1 MADPSQV
8 TQEIDALPESP
19 KEGPG
24 YRVRVTNFFAGL
36 IKFATQLE
44 IFRGQINT
52 VAVEVSA
59 SASTASE
66 GIATVTDAATTAT
79 GAADTATTAATT
91 ATTKADEAAASAVLA
106 GTAQAGSEAAR
117 DVSEAARDV
126 AVGAAQQALAGGIP
140 VGIGT
145 AAGDLIYYPAAG
157 APQRLG
163 IGTQGQALLVGQDG
177 LPLWGDVISGAQK
190 WSGIAVEDYTATPAS
205 SSTVTMLADRTAI
218 IRPGM
223 ALRYSIGGTVYYGIC
238 TAITADLMTVAG
250 APLSGDVT
258 SIDYS
263 IFPGMVE
270 IIQLMIPGY
279 WADAADTSLI
289 LNDLVQP
296 FIWGGP
302 PAALVT
308 IQARTRSTDTGGSTY
323 PRINARI
330 GATTTDRICTSN
342 STAGL
347 EIAASTTWYT
357 SVVDIDP
364 TQYMVNTGDTIELT
378 TDANG
383 GNDNAS
389 DMVVVLKFVYS

>member
-1 MADPSQV
+1 MSIPSLTPLSTPPGRTADDFDDAMPQTLTEV
-8 TQEIDALPESP
+8 DNMVDQLNEIVDA
-19 KEGPG
+19 
-24 YRVRVTNFFAGL
+24 
-36 IKFATQLE
+36 
-44 IFRGQINT
+44 INT
-52 VAVEVSA
+52 ILPALDEVPTQSA
-59 SASTASE
+59 TASGAASTA
-66 GIATVTDAATTAT
+66 TA
-79 GAADTATTAATT
+79 AATT

-106 GTAQAGSEAAR
+106 GMAKTGSEAAR
-117 DVSEAARDV
+117 TDAEAARDE
-126 AVGAAQQALAGGIP
+126 AVDAAQQALAGGIP
-140 VGIGT
+140 AGIGT
-145 AAGDLIYYPAAG
+145 AAGDLIYYPVAG

-177 LPLWGDVISGAQK
+177 LPYWGDVISGAQK

-238 TAITADLMTVAG
+238 TAISANLLTVAG
-250 APLSGDVT
+250 APLTGDVT
-258 SIDYS
+258 SLDYS

-279 WADAADTSLI
+279 WADTADTSII

-296 FIWGGP
+296 VIWGGP

-308 IQARTRSTDTGGSTY
+308 IQARTRTTDTGGSTY

-389 DMVVVLKFVYS
+389 DIVVVLRFVYS

>member
-1 MADPSQV
+1 MSIPSLTPLSTPPGRTADDFDDAMPKTLTEVDNMVDQLN
-8 TQEIDALPESP
+8 EIVDA
-19 KEGPG
+19 
-24 YRVRVTNFFAGL
+24 
-36 IKFATQLE
+36 
-44 IFRGQINT
+44 INT
-52 VAVEVSA
+52 ILPALDEVPTQSATA
-59 SASTASE
+59 SAA
-66 GIATVTDAATTAT
+66 ATMSTDAAAT
-79 GAADTATTAATT
+79 S
-91 ATTKADEAAASAVLA
+91 TTKADEAAASAVLA
-106 GTAQAGSEAAR
+106 GEAQAGSEAAR
-117 DVSEAARDV
+117 NVTLAARDE
-126 AVGAAQQALAGGIP
+126 AVDAALQALAGGIP
-140 VGIGT
+140 IGIGT

-238 TAITADLMTVAG
+238 TAITAGLMTVAG

-279 WADAADTSLI
+279 WADTADTSLI

-308 IQARTRSTDTGGSTY
+308 IQSRTRSTDTGGSTY